1 MIKKI
6 FTMLIVV
13 CAIIM
18 IPQTTY
24 AAETTIENVA
34 DMFDLSE
41 TDDKLKGIAEDSGLD
56 NFSFKDTVL
65 KLVTGEDDF
74 NFSDVLKSF
83 LRTAAG
89 GMADVLYIMKRVIL
103 LILLSAV
110 LETLTSSF
118 TSSGVS
124 KLGEYICSA
133 VLIIT
138 IMQSFYYSAQTAST
152 AISNITDTTKT
163 LQPLYMIIM
172 TSTGKAATM
181 SIAVPI
187 LYSATAVITF
197 GVQKFIIPGIV
208 FAALIT
214 FINSLS
220 ERDMLME
227 LADLMSF
234 LCKWGV
240 KICAGLFVFVM
251 SLIKIGVPNTA
262 LIAGKS
268 IKTAVEAVPVVGSL
282 MSSAA
287 ETAALLTT
295 SMGNSIAAA
304 AMLFIALISIVPVIR
319 LVIIMIIYK
328 LAAALTQPVASKRI
342 VKCLDRAADYAGILT
357 GLVFTTEI
365 MFITVTAIML
375 AV

>member
-6 FTMLIVV
+6 LAMLIIVFAV
-13 CAIIM
+13 AAF
-18 IPQTTY
+18 PAETY

-34 DMFDLSE
+34 DMFELSE
-41 TDDKLKGIAEDSGLD
+41 ADENLKDIAKDSGLGD
-56 NFSFKDTVL
+56 FSLKDMVL
-65 KLVTGEDDF
+65 KMVTGEEDF
-74 NFSDVLKSF
+74 HFTDILKSF
-83 LRTAAG
+83 LKTAAG
-89 GMADVLYIMKRVIL
+89 GTADVLHIMKRVIL

-118 TSSGVS
+118 KSSGAS
-124 KLGEYICSA
+124 KLGEYVCSA

-138 IMQSFYYSAQTAST
+138 IMQSFYYSAQTAFK
-152 AISNITDTTKT
+152 AISNMTETTQT
-163 LQPLYMIIM
+163 LQPLYMLIM
-172 TSTGKAATM
+172 TATGKATTM

-187 LYSATAVITF
+187 LYSVTSLITF
-197 GVQKFIIPGIV
+197 GVQKVIIPGII

-220 ERDMLME
+220 ERDMMME
-227 LADLMSF
+227 MADLMSF
-234 LCKWGV
+234 MCKWGV

-251 SLIKIGVPNTA
+251 SLIKIGVPNSA
-262 LIAGKS
+262 IIAGKS

-287 ETAALLTT
+287 ETAAMLTT
-295 SMGNSIAAA
+295 SMGNSIAVAV
-304 AMLFIALISIVPVIR
+304 MVFIALISIVPVIR
-319 LVIIMIIYK
+319 LAMIMLIYK
-328 LAAALTQPVASKRI
+328 LTAALTQPVASKRI

-357 GLVFTTEI
+357 GLVFTIEI
-365 MFITVTAIML
+365 MFITVTALML

>member
-1 MIKKI
+1 MTKKI
-6 FTMLIVV
+6 LTMLIVV
-13 CAIIM
+13 CAITM
-18 IPQTTY
+18 FPQKTF

-34 DMFDLSE
+34 DMFELSE

-56 NFSFKDTVL
+56 DFSFKDTVI
-65 KLVTGEDDF
+65 KIVTGEKDF
-74 NFSDVLKSF
+74 NFSDILKSF

-89 GMADVLYIMKRVIL
+89 GTADVLYIMKRVIL
-103 LILLSAV
+103 LILLSAI
-110 LETLTSSF
+110 LETLTTSF
-118 TSSGVS
+118 ASSGVS

-138 IMQSFYYSAQTAST
+138 IMQSFYYSAQTAAS
-152 AISNITDTTKT
+152 AVSNITETTKT

-172 TSTGKAATM
+172 TATGKATTM

-197 GVQKFIIPGIV
+197 GIQKIIIPGII

-227 LADLMSF
+227 LAELMSF

-251 SLIKIGVPNTA
+251 SLIKLGVPNTA

-287 ETAALLTT
+287 ETAAMLTT

-319 LVIIMIIYK
+319 LAVIMIIYK
-328 LAAALTQPVASKRI
+328 LTAALTQPVASKRI

-365 MFITVTAIML
+365 MFITVTALML

>member
-1 MIKKI
+1 MTKKI
-6 FTMLIVV
+6 LIMLIVV
-13 CAIIM
+13 CAITM
-18 IPQTTY
+18 FPQKTF

-34 DMFDLSE
+34 DMFELSE
-41 TDDKLKGIAEDSGLD
+41 TDDKLKGIAVDSGLD
-56 NFSFKDTVL
+56 DFSFKDTVI
-65 KLVTGEDDF
+65 KIVTGEKDF
-74 NFSDVLKSF
+74 NFSDILKSF

-89 GMADVLYIMKRVIL
+89 GTADVLYIMKRVIL
-103 LILLSAV
+103 LILLSAI
-110 LETLTSSF
+110 LETLTTSF
-118 TSSGVS
+118 ASSGVS

-138 IMQSFYYSAQTAST
+138 IMQSFYYSAQTAAS
-152 AISNITDTTKT
+152 AVNNITETTKT

-172 TSTGKAATM
+172 TATGKATTM

-197 GVQKFIIPGIV
+197 GIQKIIIPGII

-227 LADLMSF
+227 LAELMSF

-251 SLIKIGVPNTA
+251 SLIKLGVPNTA

-287 ETAALLTT
+287 ETAAMLTT

-319 LVIIMIIYK
+319 LAIIMIIYK
-328 LAAALTQPVASKRI
+328 LTAALTQPVASKRI

-365 MFITVTAIML
+365 MFITVTALML

>member
-6 FTMLIVV
+6 LTMLIVV
-13 CAIIM
+13 CAITM
-18 IPQTTY
+18 FPQETF
-24 AAETTIENVA
+24 AADTTIENVA
-34 DMFDLSE
+34 DMYNLAE
-41 TDDKLKGIAEDSGLD
+41 TDNKLKGIAEDSGLE
-56 NFSFKDTVL
+56 NFSFKDTVI
-65 KLVTGEDDF
+65 KIVTGEEDF
-74 NFSDVLKSF
+74 NFSNILKSF
-83 LRTAAG
+83 IRTASG
-89 GMADVLYIMKRVIL
+89 GAVDVLSTMKRVIL
-103 LILLSAV
+103 LILLSAI

-118 TSSGVS
+118 ASSGVS

-138 IMQSFYYSAQTAST
+138 IMQSFYYATQTAAS
-152 AISNITDTTKT
+152 AINNITETTET
-163 LQPLYMIIM
+163 LQPLYMVIM
-172 TSTGKAATM
+172 TATGKATTM

-187 LYSATAVITF
+187 LYSATAVITY
-197 GVQKFIIPGIV
+197 GVQKVIIPGII
-208 FAALIT
+208 FAAIIT

-251 SLIKIGVPNTA
+251 SLIKLGVPNAA

-268 IKTAVEAVPVVGSL
+268 IKTFAEAVPVVGSL

-287 ETAALLTT
+287 ETAAMLTT

-319 LVIIMIIYK
+319 LAIIMLIYK
-328 LAAALTQPVASKRI
+328 LTAALTQPVASKRI

-357 GLVFTTEI
+357 GLVFTTVI
-365 MFITVTAIML
+365 MFITVTALML